1 VHRFTFPPGTAV
13 DAVRRFAR
21 DKALELRGQEAQ
33 RGAGKRRRGTPGV
46 APRRV
51 SDLCDAYEHD
61 PAAWRDLG
69 ARTRVTYRASLA
81 VVRRFFVAQGS
92 DPRVDEVRAK
102 DVRAFVE
109 WRHTAPTRPTKTR
122 TAVSPRTVAKDR
134 AFLHLLFDYAERQE
148 WRQGNP
154 VALTDAPKSDP
165 HEPVILTDAELARLL
180 DRAAARPMLHF
191 YLVLLAE
198 AGLRAKTEALW
209 LRWAD
214 VDLEAGFLRIKSGKR
229 HRGEHQ
235 TKTRRARSVP
245 MTAAL
250 VRAYRAHAAAYR
262 LSAPGT
268 AGGSEWLFHY
278 DRARRGHAAGERV
291 ASLDGGA
298 RRVIRDAK
306 LPAGFRL
313 HDLRHRRVTTWLAEG
328 KSPVHVREAVGHAS
342 LATTMRYTH
351 LLPEHLRALV
361 DDPSAAA
368 TPEGPTGRGA
378 ADRAKS
384 AQSLAQTRAPRAG

>member
-1 VHRFTFPPGTAV
+1 MRSEVGRAAPPRHAGRGA
-13 DAVRRFAR
+13 AARLRPVRRVRAR
-21 DKALELRGQEAQ
+21 
-33 RGAGKRRRGTPGV
+33 
-46 APRRV
+46 
-51 SDLCDAYEHD
+51 
-61 PAAWRDLG
+61 PAAWRELG
-69 ARTRVTYRASLA
+69 ARTQVTYRASLA
-81 VVRRFFVAQGS
+81 VVRRYFVDPGAPGR

-109 WRHTAPTRPTKTR
+109 WRHTAPTRPTPTR
-122 TAVSPRTVAKDR
+122 TAVSPRTIAKDR

-154 VALTDAPKSDP
+154 VALTDAPKSDA

-180 DRAAARPMLHF
+180 ERAAPRPMLHF

-198 AGLRAKTEALW
+198 TGLRAKTEALH
-209 LRWAD
+209 LRWPD
-214 VDLEAGFLRIKSGKR
+214 VDLEAGFLRIRSGKR

-250 VRAYRAHAAAYR
+250 VRAYRDHAARYR
-262 LSAPGT
+262 LSAL
-268 AGGSEWLFHY
+268 GGSEWLFHY
-278 DRARRGHAAGERV
+278 ERARRGHVAGERI

-298 RRVIRDAK
+298 GKVIADAK
-306 LPAGFRL
+306 LPAEFRL

-342 LATTMRYTH
+342 LATTMKYTH
-351 LLPEHLRALV
+351 LVPEHLRALV
-361 DDPSAAA
+361 DGPA
-368 TPEGPTGRGA
+368 EGVPNGPGA
-378 ADRAKS
+378 PAKH
-384 AQSLAQTRAPRAG
+384 A